1 MEAQIKCSLEEHK
14 EINAIKYCPECKLF
28 LCNKCENIHSAWLKS
43 HRSCELKKDSEFFT
57 GIWKEKNH
65 HNKIEYYCKYH
76 NQLCCVACL
85 CKLNENGEANIKI
98 VMYVIYIK

>member
-28 LCNKCENIHSAWLKS
+28 LFNKCENIHSAWLKS

-57 GIWKEKNH
+57 GICKEKNH
-65 HNKIEYYCKYH
+65 PNKLEYFCKDH
-76 NQLCCVACL
+76 NQLCCAVCIA
-85 CKLNENGEANIKI
+85 KLNEKAKVSIKI
-98 VMYVIYIK
+98 VIFVI